1 MTTTPGVG
9 GMPAWAYA
17 CGACVRAKEDDG
29 KSQRLS
35 RTGSPSPSKR
45 AGANPN
51 PGLTLALVCTESPT
65 MSRGGHSKASAAPQ
79 GREECP
85 RDPRSQAVGP
95 PEAERR
101 GENGGVTILKEVAVQ
116 NVDRMLVPE
125 SNVTRTYRQRES
137 TAHELDEPSTD
148 PPHHPRCYTRPRR
161 LPPAC
166 RPSQRC

>member
-1 MTTTPGVG
+1 MTMLGVG
-9 GMPAWAYA
+9 GMPAWACTY
-17 CGACVRAKEDDG
+17 GACVKAKDDDG
-29 KSQRLS
+29 GSQGLS
-35 RTGSPSPSKR
+35 VIGSPSPSKR

-65 MSRGGHSKASAAPQ
+65 TSRGGHSKASAAPQ

-85 RDPRSQAVGP
+85 RDPHNQAVGP
-95 PEAERR
+95 PKAEKR

-116 NVDRMLVPE
+116 NVDRTLAPE

-137 TAHELDEPSTD
+137 TAHELDEPSIY
-148 PPHHPRCYTRPRR
+148 PPHHHWRYMHPRK
-161 LPPAC
+161 LPPTY